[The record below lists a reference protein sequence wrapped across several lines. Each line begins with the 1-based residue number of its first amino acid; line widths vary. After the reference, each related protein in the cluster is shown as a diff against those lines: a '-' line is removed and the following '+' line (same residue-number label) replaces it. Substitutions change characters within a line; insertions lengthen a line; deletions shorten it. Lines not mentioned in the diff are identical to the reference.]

1 MRTSSVALIS
11 LLLLVPA
18 PLLAGSLNT
27 DAVLGGA
34 LGGGVGA
41 LIGSEVGGRNGAYW
55 VPRSGVPREP
65 PLQPAATIDP
75 DARWFM
81 WTEDVTTVTTTD
93 TGIMKTINQVSL
105 F

>member
-1 MRTSSVALIS
+1 MRTSSAALIS

-41 LIGSEVGGRNGAYW
+41 LIGSEVGGRNGAILGAAIGGGHGNRPYN
-55 VPRSGVPREP
+55 P
-65 PLQPAATIDP
+65 PL
-75 DARWFM
+75 
-81 WTEDVTTVTTTD
+81 
-93 TGIMKTINQVSL
+93 L
-105 F
+105 

>member
-1 MRTSSVALIS
+1 MRTSSAALIS

-41 LIGSEVGGRNGAYW
+41 LIGSEVGGRNGAILGAAIGGATGTALTTRRYYR
-55 VPRSGVPREP
+55 PRREVVYV
-65 PLQPAATIDP
+65 D
-75 DARWFM
+75 RGRYHRHYYRHGHY
-81 WTEDVTTVTTTD
+81 EDD
-93 TGIMKTINQVSL
+93 
-105 F
+105 